1 MKAQCVCL
9 GVVVHFCSCFN
20 SFVSNTLS
28 YTTISWNQFFF
39 TEISKIKEPSLYALK
54 LCLQIFDYCALTI
67 FVLEIILKWI
77 DGFWKFWNNGWN
89 IFDFLVT
96 LMVSTLSISQS
107 INQSINQS
115 TLIVMVSTQSA
126 NQSFSQSVN
135 QQTNQSINLSKSINN
150 QYIPP
155 YIHLFSFFFSWINDS
170 SPHPFVSFIFDFNQ
184 TKVCSDITFF
194 SVICA
199 WVYTA
204 FVG

>member
-1 MKAQCVCL
+1 MFVFPLVIRSKVSKLHDGFDYHKFYRFGSASWWVKAQCVCR

-28 YTTISWNQFFF
+28 YTTTSWNQFLL
-39 TEISKIKEPSLYALK
+39 TEISKMKEPSLYVLK

-107 INQSINQS
+107 IYQSIN
-115 TLIVMVSTQSA
+115 
-126 NQSFSQSVN
+126 
-135 QQTNQSINLSKSINN
+135 
-150 QYIPP
+150 
-155 YIHLFSFFFSWINDS
+155 
-170 SPHPFVSFIFDFNQ
+170 
-184 TKVCSDITFF
+184 
-194 SVICA
+194 
-199 WVYTA
+199 
-204 FVG
+204 